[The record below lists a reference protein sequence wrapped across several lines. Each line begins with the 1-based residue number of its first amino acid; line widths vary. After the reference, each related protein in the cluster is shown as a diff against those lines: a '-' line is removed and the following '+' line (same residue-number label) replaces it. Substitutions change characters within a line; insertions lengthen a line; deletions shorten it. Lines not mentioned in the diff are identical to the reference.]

1 MPRKTPVQSPI
12 VKPTRR
18 VRREPRI
25 AGATAAVYA
34 LCEYARDHAPRI
46 REEAFRVLG
55 RIPPDRYA
63 IPTLIGGMR
72 DPEPDVRLA
81 AIRAVGHY
89 AGESSTGVV
98 LPLLL
103 DLLNSSHR
111 SERDA
116 ASLAVAALTGNPS
129 RTWTRTARDR
139 VERALTHELARR
151 ELPELPTETDR
162 EVDSPAP
169 GTDR

>member
-1 MPRKTPVQSPI
+1 MSRRPSPTTA
-12 VKPTRR
+12 TRR

-34 LCEYARDHAPRI
+34 LCEYARDTRPLV

-72 DPEPDVRLA
+72 DGEDVVRLA
-81 AIRAVGHY
+81 AIRAVQHY
-89 AGESSTGVV
+89 AGESSAGVM

-103 DLLNSSHR
+103 DLVHASLGA
-111 SERDA
+111 EREA
-116 ASLAVAALTGNPS
+116 ASRAVEALTGHPG
-129 RTWTRTARDR
+129 RRWTRTARDR
-139 VERALTHELARR
+139 VERALTHELARH
-151 ELPELPTETDR
+151 ELPVLPTESDR
-162 EVDSPAP
+162 EIDTTPVR
-169 GTDR
+169 DR